1 MGELFNRLREQL
13 NNFYSNL
20 SKKMKILIGVGI
32 LLFLTIIGVIVFATT
47 RVEYLPLASG
57 LTYEE
62 AGNITASLTELGI
75 EWKTEGDSSVVMVPK
90 EQLSSAKMQLSLTG
104 TLNKKDFSWTDAFSK
119 SSMTMTNEERNAM
132 YMLAKANTLK
142 EAIMSLDGIDD
153 ATVVLY
159 IPETSPYLINDESES
174 KASVVLTLKKGTS
187 LSQNQVNGIENILVT
202 SVKGLTGEN
211 VTITDN
217 KGVQLNVNRKDDE
230 TFDANSQYELKSKI
244 ESRLND
250 KLNEFLSNLYG
261 KSNVKVTTN
270 VKLNFDSEDTTMVQ
284 FSPPVEGE
292 TTGLVRSLNEISENI
307 VNDGN
312 GGAPGTD
319 SNSDITNY
327 VQLDGDGSGYKKAS
341 RTLNYELNQINTAMS
356 KAKGQIEDISVAI
369 ILNREKLVNNELTE
383 EHKLELKNLVSASA
397 GLETKVVEVTAMD
410 FADPME
416 DFNVIASGMEAGQSF
431 PYIYIVIGLVVLL
444 VGAGVF
450 MFLSRRRRSRAEEE
464 ARNLEIQEKKELE
477 EIQADF
483 EDKSSPKY
491 QIEKF
496 IETNPEAV
504 AALLRTWINEE

>member
-20 SKKMKILIGVGI
+20 SKKKKVLIGVGI
-32 LLFLTIIGVIVFATT
+32 LLFLIIIASIVAVAS
-47 RVEYLPLASG
+47 RVEYLPLATG

-62 AGNITASLTELGI
+62 AGTITTSLSELGI
-75 EWKTEGDSSVVMVPK
+75 DWKTEGDSSVVLVPK
-90 EQLSSAKMQLSLTG
+90 DDLSNAKMQLSVTG
-104 TLNKKDFSWTDAFSK
+104 SLNKKDFTWTDAFGK

-142 EAIMSLDGIDD
+142 EAIMSLDGIQD

-174 KASVVLTLKKGTS
+174 KASVVLTLANGVS
-187 LSQNQVNGIENILVT
+187 LSQSQVNGIENILVT
-202 SVKGLTGEN
+202 SVKGLTGEH

-217 KGVQLNVNRKDDE
+217 KGIQLNNSKKDDE
-230 TFDANSQYELKSKI
+230 IFDANSQYELKSKI
-244 ESRLND
+244 EEKLND
-250 KLNEFLSNLYG
+250 KLNEFLSNIYG
-261 KSNVKVTTN
+261 KNNVKVTTN
-270 VKLNFDSEDTTMVQ
+270 VKLNFDKQDTNMVQ

-292 TTGLVRSLNEISENI
+292 TTGLVRSINEISENI

-312 GGAPGTD
+312 GGVPGTD

-327 VQLDGDGSGYKKAS
+327 VEVGADGSGYKKAS

-356 KAKGQIEDISVAI
+356 KARGQIEDISIAI
-369 ILNREKLVNNELTE
+369 ILNKEKLVDNELTE

-397 GLETKVVEVTAMD
+397 GLETKVVEVTAMN
-410 FADPME
+410 FVDPME
-416 DFNVIASGMEAGQSF
+416 EFNVIASGMEASSGI
-431 PYIYIVIGLVVLL
+431 PYMYIIIAVIVVLIGVAVFL
-444 VGAGVF
+444 VLVKK
-450 MFLSRRRRSRAEEE
+450 RRQRAQEE
-464 ARNLEIQEKKELE
+464 AKNLEIQEKKELD
-477 EIQADF
+477 EIQSDY

-496 IETNPEAV
+496 IESNPEAV
-504 AALLRTWINEE
+504 AALLRTWINED